1 MQEIFL
7 RVPLMVA
14 LACEVREPGDYV
26 AFDLVGRPLIVVRG
40 DDGRI
45 RTLLNIC
52 RHRGAKVTD
61 DVCGA
66 ARRLTCPY
74 HSWSY
79 DTTGRSVGVPG
90 RNTFGEIDVT
100 GSSNFRPRCAPAPC
114 SPRSTPTV
122 NSISTH
128 GSTASTIRSPRSAS
142 TSSTRTVSPTYID
155 SPNWK
160 LSADGYLDGYHIG
173 YLHRNTIGRKAI
185 TNRNTYDFFGPHV
198 RIGFAAKA
206 IEELDVTAPTTPFD
220 RPVSDF
226 MSLVHY
232 VFPNVSLSG
241 GHGDTLM
248 MSRLLPGPTVD
259 RSRTLQFQ
267 FYREPIVGDDG
278 GDRRGEAADLRGRR
292 ARRGLRHDLPDRRR
306 TAGHRRRPLHLRSQR
321 TGQPAPPPHDRR
333 AHRSSLNAGRWVQ
346 PGDPGVTPS
355 MPATGGLSVGGWSVV
370 GDDAVGSGP
379 GGDAVGGH
387 GEGPAA
393 FVHEVMVRSQSGIRL
408 SMSVGPC
415 VSTTIDV
422 MRCARRERHGA
433 VGVGAGAVH
442 RPQRSALR
450 PVGGA
455 DRSADVER
463 HTVGAQHDGDDLGV
477 AAQPSH
483 RRHRQGNA
491 VFGFADAVVVQP
503 ARRGA

>member
-1 MQEIFL
+1 MTMFDDLLVRLRENVRTELPDQADQPMRMPASAYGDADQFQREMQEIFL

-26 AFDLVGRPLIVVRG
+26 AFDLVGRPLIVMRG

-79 DTTGRSVGVPG
+79 DTTGALVGVPG
-90 RNTFGEIDVT
+90 RSTFGEIDVT
-100 GSSNFRPRCAPAPC
+100 GLIEL
-114 SPRSTPTV
+114 PTEV
-122 NSISTH
+122 RAGAVFATLDPSGDLDLDTWFGGLEDSLAALRLDEFH
-128 GSTASTIRSPRSAS
+128 PYR
-142 TSSTRTVSPTYID
+142 VPTYID

-206 IEELDVTAPTTPFD
+206 IEELDATAPVVTPSD
-220 RPVSDF
+220 RSVSDF

-232 VFPNVSLSG
+232 VYPNVSLSG

-267 FYREPIVGDDG
+267 FYREPIVGDMVAIAEEKRQTYEAVVRDEDCATIFQIGDALAAIGDG
-278 GDRRGEAADLRGRR
+278 NFIFGRNEPANQHLHR
-292 ARRGLRHDLPDRRR
+292 TIAEHTARR
-306 TAGHRRRPLHLRSQR
+306 
-321 TGQPAPPPHDRR
+321 
-333 AHRSSLNAGRWVQ
+333 
-346 PGDPGVTPS
+346 
-355 MPATGGLSVGGWSVV
+355 
-370 GDDAVGSGP
+370 
-379 GGDAVGGH
+379 
-387 GEGPAA
+387 
-393 FVHEVMVRSQSGIRL
+393 
-408 SMSVGPC
+408 
-415 VSTTIDV
+415 
-422 MRCARRERHGA
+422 
-433 VGVGAGAVH
+433 
-442 RPQRSALR
+442 
-450 PVGGA
+450 
-455 DRSADVER
+455 
-463 HTVGAQHDGDDLGV
+463 
-477 AAQPSH
+477 
-483 RRHRQGNA
+483 
-491 VFGFADAVVVQP
+491 
-503 ARRGA
+503 